1 MMGWDR
7 SCDTVRCA
15 ILNFPQHL
23 RMTHMHSENK
33 PSVVTKENVTVLS
46 TYLVHYDEKI

>member
-1 MMGWDR
+1 
-7 SCDTVRCA
+7 
-15 ILNFPQHL
+15 
-23 RMTHMHSENK
+23 MHSENK